1 MKKFLN
7 KALSVLISILISIL
21 TSILTLFTI
30 FIGVIYAFTLSLVK
44 FVLCL
49 PIIIVSFLFLKTK
62 NK

>member
-7 KALSVLISILISIL
+7 ITFSVLV
-21 TSILTLFTI
+21 SILTLFTI
-30 FIGVIYAFTLSLVK
+30 FVGVIYAFTLSLVN

-49 PIIIVSFLFLKTK
+49 PIIVSFLFFKTK

>member
-7 KALSVLISILISIL
+7 ITFSVLVSV
-21 TSILTLFTI
+21 LTLFTI
-30 FIGVIYAFTLSLVK
+30 FIGVIYAFILSLVK

>member
-7 KALSVLISILISIL
+7 ITFSVLVSVLV
-21 TSILTLFTI
+21 SILTLFTI
-30 FIGVIYAFTLSLVK
+30 FIGVIYAFILSLVK

-62 NK
+62 NKK

>member
-7 KALSVLISILISIL
+7 IILSVLILFL
-21 TSILTLFTI
+21 T
-30 FIGVIYAFTLSLVK
+30 FIGVIYAFTLSLVN

>member
-7 KALSVLISILISIL
+7 ITFNVLVSVLVSIL
-21 TSILTLFTI
+21 TLLTLFTI
-30 FIGVIYAFTLSLVK
+30 FIGVIYAFILSLVK

>member
-1 MKKFLN
+1 MEKFLN
-7 KALSVLISILISIL
+7 ITFSVLL
-21 TSILTLFTI
+21 LFTI
-30 FIGVIYAFTLSLVK
+30 FVIIIYTFVLFLVN

>member
-7 KALSVLISILISIL
+7 ITFSVLVSIL
-21 TSILTLFTI
+21 TSILTLLTLFTI
-30 FIGVIYAFTLSLVK
+30 FIGVIYVFTLSLVN

>member
-7 KALSVLISILISIL
+7 ITFSVLVSILVSVLI
-21 TSILTLFTI
+21 SILTLFTI
-30 FIGVIYAFTLSLVK
+30 FIGVIYVFTLSLVK

>member
-7 KALSVLISILISIL
+7 IVLSVLILFITLIGI
-21 TSILTLFTI
+21 IYIFVLF
-30 FIGVIYAFTLSLVK
+30 LVN
-44 FVLCL
+44 FALCL

>member
-7 KALSVLISILISIL
+7 ITFSVLVSVLV
-21 TSILTLFTI
+21 SILTLFTI
-30 FIGVIYAFTLSLVK
+30 FIGVIYVFTLSLVK

-49 PIIIVSFLFLKTK
+49 PIIIVSFIFLKTK

>member
-1 MKKFLN
+1 MEKFLN
-7 KALSVLISILISIL
+7 ITFSVLVSVLV
-21 TSILTLFTI
+21 SILTLFTI
-30 FIGVIYAFTLSLVK
+30 FVGIIYVFTLSLVK